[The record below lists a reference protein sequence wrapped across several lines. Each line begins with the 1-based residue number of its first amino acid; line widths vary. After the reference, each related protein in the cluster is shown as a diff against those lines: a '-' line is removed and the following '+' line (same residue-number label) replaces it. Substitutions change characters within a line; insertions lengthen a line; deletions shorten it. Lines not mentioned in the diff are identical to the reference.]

1 MVDLKKKILKE
12 RPRQMKKTKE
22 FDLKKY
28 LIKKGKIVNK
38 LLVKYL
44 PKDKSVI
51 SCAMRYSVLAGGK
64 RLRPIFVML
73 GAESFGLDLK
83 KIEPAVCAVEFL
95 HTYSLIHDDLPAM
108 DNDDIRRGKPTSHK
122 KFGESV
128 AILAGDA
135 LLTETFNL
143 IAKADVPADRIV
155 KAITM
160 FAKYSGYNGMIAGQA
175 KDTIEAGKWNK
186 KNISLCKKK
195 LEYIHI
201 HKTSDLI
208 KASLLLG
215 AILAGAKDNDL
226 EALEKYGHN
235 IGVAFQIADDILDVY
250 ADKQLLGKKGSDA
263 DNDKITYLRLYGKEQ
278 SENKAKN
285 LIIEAKKSISKFK
298 INKVIYE
305 SLADYMINRNF

>member
-1 MVDLKKKILKE
+1 
-12 RPRQMKKTKE
+12 MKKTKE

-44 PKDKSVI
+44 PKDKSII

-64 RLRPIFVML
+64 RLRPILVML

-108 DNDDIRRGKPTSHK
+108 DNDDLRRGKPTSHK
-122 KFGESV
+122 KFGESA

-155 KAITM
+155 KAIKM
-160 FAKYSGYNGMIAGQA
+160 FASYSGYNGMIAGQA

-215 AILAGAKDNDL
+215 AILAGAKDKDL
-226 EALEKYGHN
+226 ETLKKYGHN
-235 IGVAFQIADDILDVY
+235 IGIAFQIADDILDVY
-250 ADKQLLGKKGSDA
+250 ADKKLLGKKGSDE
-263 DNDKITYLRLYGKEQ
+263 DNDKLTYLSLYGKEQ
-278 SENKAKN
+278 SENKAKK

>member
-1 MVDLKKKILKE
+1 
-12 RPRQMKKTKE
+12 MKKTKE
-22 FDLKKY
+22 FNLKKY
-28 LIKKGKIVNK
+28 LVEKSKLVNK

-51 SCAMRYSVLAGGK
+51 SRAMRYSVLAGGK

-83 KIEPAVCAVEFL
+83 KIEPAICAVEFL

-108 DNDDIRRGKPTSHK
+108 DNDDLRRGKPTSHK
-122 KFGESV
+122 KFGESA

-155 KAITM
+155 NAIKM
-160 FAKYSGYNGMIAGQA
+160 FADFSGYNGMIAGQA
-175 KDTIEAGKWNK
+175 EDTIEAGKWNK
-186 KNISLCKKK
+186 KNVSLCKKK
-195 LEYIHI
+195 LDYIHT

-215 AILAGAKDNDL
+215 AILAGAKDKDL
-226 EALEKYGHN
+226 KSLKKYGHN
-235 IGVAFQIADDILDVY
+235 IGIAFQIADDILDVY
-250 ADKQLLGKKGSDA
+250 ADKKLLGKKGSDS
-263 DNDKITYLRLYGKEQ
+263 DIDKLTYLRLYGKEQ
-278 SENKAKN
+278 SEKN
-285 LIIEAKKSISKFK
+285 AKKLIKKKKKSVSQFK
-298 INKVIYE
+298 INKEIYE
-305 SLADYMINRNF
+305 SLADYMIDRNF

>member
-1 MVDLKKKILKE
+1 
-12 RPRQMKKTKE
+12 MKKTKE
-22 FDLKKY
+22 FDLKSFLVEKS
-28 LIKKGKIVNK
+28 KIVNK

-44 PKDKSVI
+44 PKDKFVI

-64 RLRPIFVML
+64 RLRPILVML
-73 GAESFGLDLK
+73 GAETFGLDFK
-83 KIEPAVCAVEFL
+83 KIESAVCAVEFL

-108 DNDDIRRGKPTSHK
+108 DNDDLRRGKPTNHK
-122 KFGESV
+122 KFGETV

-143 IAKADVPADRIV
+143 IAKADVPANRIV
-155 KAITM
+155 KAIKM
-160 FAKYSGYNGMIAGQA
+160 FANYSSYNGMIAGQA

-186 KNISLCKKK
+186 KDISLYKEK

-215 AILAGAKDNDL
+215 AILAGAKDKDL
-226 EALEKYGHN
+226 EALKKYGQN

-250 ADKQLLGKKGSDA
+250 ADKKLLGKKGSDK
-263 DNDKITYLRLYGKEQ
+263 DNDKLTYLMLYGKEQ
-278 SENKAKN
+278 SENKAKK

>member
-1 MVDLKKKILKE
+1 
-12 RPRQMKKTKE
+12 MKKTKE
-22 FDLKKY
+22 FNLKKY
-28 LIKKGKIVNK
+28 LVEKSKLVNK

-51 SCAMRYSVLAGGK
+51 SRAMRYSVLAGGK

-83 KIEPAVCAVEFL
+83 KIEPAICAVEFL

-108 DNDDIRRGKPTSHK
+108 DNDDLRRGKPTSHK
-122 KFGESV
+122 KFGESA

-155 KAITM
+155 KAIKM
-160 FAKYSGYNGMIAGQA
+160 FTDFSGYNGMIAGQA
-175 KDTIEAGKWNK
+175 EDTIEAGKWNK
-186 KNISLCKKK
+186 KNVSLCKKK
-195 LEYIHI
+195 LDYIHT

-215 AILAGAKDNDL
+215 AILAGAKDKDL
-226 EALEKYGHN
+226 KSLKKYGHN
-235 IGVAFQIADDILDVY
+235 IGIAFQIADDILDVY
-250 ADKQLLGKKGSDA
+250 ADKKLLGKKGSDS
-263 DNDKITYLRLYGKEQ
+263 DNDKLTYLRLYGKEQ
-278 SENKAKN
+278 SEKNAKK
-285 LIIEAKKSISKFK
+285 LINEAKKSVSQFK
-298 INKVIYE
+298 INKEIYE
-305 SLADYMINRNF
+305 SLADYMIDRNF

>member
-1 MVDLKKKILKE
+1 
-12 RPRQMKKTKE
+12 MKKTKE

-44 PKDKSVI
+44 PKDKSII

-64 RLRPIFVML
+64 RLRPILVML
-73 GAESFGLDLK
+73 GAESFGLDFK
-83 KIEPAVCAVEFL
+83 KIESAVCAVEFL

-155 KAITM
+155 KAIKM
-160 FAKYSGYNGMIAGQA
+160 FANYSGYNGMIAGQA

-186 KNISLCKKK
+186 KNISLCKEK

-226 EALEKYGHN
+226 ETLKKYGHN
-235 IGVAFQIADDILDVY
+235 IGIAFQIADDILDVY
-250 ADKQLLGKKGSDA
+250 ADKKLLGKKGSDK
-263 DNDKITYLRLYGKEQ
+263 DNDKLTYLSLYGKEQ
-278 SENKAKN
+278 SENKAKK

-298 INKVIYE
+298 INKEIYE

>member
-1 MVDLKKKILKE
+1 MKE
-12 RPRQMKKTKE
+12 TKE

-28 LIKKGKIVNK
+28 LIQKIKIVNK

-64 RLRPIFVML
+64 RLRPILVML

-83 KIEPAVCAVEFL
+83 KIESAVCAVEFL

-108 DNDDIRRGKPTSHK
+108 DNDDLRRGKPTSHK
-122 KFGESV
+122 KFGESA

-155 KAITM
+155 KAIKM
-160 FAKYSGYNGMIAGQA
+160 FASYSGYNGMIAGQA

-186 KNISLCKKK
+186 KNISLCKKN

-226 EALEKYGHN
+226 KALKKYGHN
-235 IGVAFQIADDILDVY
+235 IGIAFQIADDILDVY
-250 ADKQLLGKKGSDA
+250 ADKKLLGKKGSDK
-263 DNDKITYLRLYGKEQ
+263 DNDKLTYLSLYGKEQ
-278 SENKAKN
+278 SENKAKK

-305 SLADYMINRNF
+305 RLADYMINRNF

>member
-1 MVDLKKKILKE
+1 
-12 RPRQMKKTKE
+12 MKKTKE
-22 FDLKKY
+22 FNLKKY
-28 LIKKGKIVNK
+28 LVEKSKLVNK

-51 SCAMRYSVLAGGK
+51 SRAMRYSVLAGGK

-83 KIEPAVCAVEFL
+83 KIEPAICAVEFL

-108 DNDDIRRGKPTSHK
+108 DNDDLRRGKPTSHK
-122 KFGESV
+122 KFGESA

-155 KAITM
+155 KAIKM
-160 FAKYSGYNGMIAGQA
+160 FTDFSGYNGMIAGQA
-175 KDTIEAGKWNK
+175 EDTIEAGKWNK
-186 KNISLCKKK
+186 KNVSLCKKK
-195 LEYIHI
+195 LDYIHT

-215 AILAGAKDNDL
+215 AILAGAKDKDL
-226 EALEKYGHN
+226 KLLKKYGHN
-235 IGVAFQIADDILDVY
+235 IGIAFQIADDILDVY
-250 ADKQLLGKKGSDA
+250 ADKKLLGKKGSDS
-263 DNDKITYLRLYGKEQ
+263 DNDKLTYLRLYGKEQ
-278 SENKAKN
+278 SEKNAKK
-285 LIIEAKKSISKFK
+285 LINEAKKSVSQFK
-298 INKVIYE
+298 INKEIYE
-305 SLADYMINRNF
+305 SLAHYMIDRNF

>member
-1 MVDLKKKILKE
+1 
-12 RPRQMKKTKE
+12 MKKTKE

-28 LIKKGKIVNK
+28 LIKKSKIVNK

-44 PKDKSVI
+44 PKDKSII

-64 RLRPIFVML
+64 RLRPILVML
-73 GAESFGLDLK
+73 GAESFGLDFK
-83 KIEPAVCAVEFL
+83 KIESAVCAVEFL

-108 DNDDIRRGKPTSHK
+108 DNDDLRRGKPTSHK
-122 KFGESV
+122 KFGETA

-143 IAKADVPADRIV
+143 IAKADVPANRIV
-155 KAITM
+155 KAIKM
-160 FAKYSGYNGMIAGQA
+160 FANYSGYNGMIAGQA

-186 KNISLCKKK
+186 KNISLCKEK

-215 AILAGAKDNDL
+215 AILAGAKDKDL
-226 EALEKYGHN
+226 ETLKKYGHN
-235 IGVAFQIADDILDVY
+235 IGIAFQIADDILDVY
-250 ADKQLLGKKGSDA
+250 ADKKLLGKKGSDE
-263 DNDKITYLRLYGKEQ
+263 DNDKLTYLSLYGKEQ
-278 SENKAKN
+278 SENKAKK

>member
-1 MVDLKKKILKE
+1 MK
-12 RPRQMKKTKE
+12 QMKITKE
-22 FDLKKY
+22 FDLKRFLVEKS
-28 LIKKGKIVNK
+28 KIVNK
-38 LLVKYL
+38 MLVKFL

-64 RLRPIFVML
+64 RLRPILVML

-108 DNDDIRRGKPTSHK
+108 DNDDLRRGKPTSHK
-122 KFGESV
+122 KFGESA

-155 KAITM
+155 KAIKM
-160 FAKYSGYNGMIAGQA
+160 FASYSGYNGMIAGQA
-175 KDTIEAGKWNK
+175 KDTIEAGNWNK
-186 KNISLCKKK
+186 KNISLCKEK

-226 EALEKYGHN
+226 KALKKYGHN
-235 IGVAFQIADDILDVY
+235 IGIAFQIADDILDVY
-250 ADKQLLGKKGSDA
+250 ADKKLLGKKGSDK
-263 DNDKITYLRLYGKEQ
+263 DNDKLTYLSLYGKEQ
-278 SENKAKN
+278 SENKAKK

-298 INKVIYE
+298 INKEIYE

>member
-1 MVDLKKKILKE
+1 MN
-12 RPRQMKKTKE
+12 KTKE

-44 PKDKSVI
+44 PKDKSII

-108 DNDDIRRGKPTSHK
+108 DNDDLRRGKPTSHK

-155 KAITM
+155 KAIKM
-160 FAKYSGYNGMIAGQA
+160 FAQYSGYNGMIAGQA
-175 KDTIEAGKWNK
+175 NDTIEAGKWNK

-235 IGVAFQIADDILDVY
+235 IGIAFQIADDILDVY
-250 ADKQLLGKKGSDA
+250 ADKKLLGKKGSDA